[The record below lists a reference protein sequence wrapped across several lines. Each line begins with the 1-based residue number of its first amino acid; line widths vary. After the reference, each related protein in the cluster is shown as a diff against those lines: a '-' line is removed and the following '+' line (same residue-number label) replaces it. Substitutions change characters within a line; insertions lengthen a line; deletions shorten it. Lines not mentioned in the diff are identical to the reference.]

1 MNDGPMKRYLDSLRP
16 VQDDQPLGEFPP
28 ISVIPSQVID
38 LAAERLTELEAD
50 VQSIQRLYDRQT
62 DRLAVWIGREAA
74 ES

>member
-1 MNDGPMKRYLDSLRP
+1 MSLE
-16 VQDDQPLGEFPP
+16 DYPLGERPP
-28 ISVIPSQVID
+28 LSVIPHAVID
-38 LAAERLTELEAD
+38 LAAERITELEAD